1 MNRLFL
7 CTNFIAAKYLLS
19 KYLTCINII
28 LHKLLRFYVCLIEH
42 FSSHLTLAN
51 SNKIKMKTKFSSILT
66 LLLVFVVQIIFAQ
79 EQTITGTVTDEDGLP
94 LPGVTVIIK
103 GTTTGVQTDF
113 DGNYAIDAS
122 QGDLLIF
129 SFIGLQTAEYT
140 VGSNDVIDVTMATDT
155 AQLDEV
161 VVTALGISREKK
173 SLGYAA
179 EEVAG
184 DELAESR
191 NSNAVSSLSG
201 RVAGVTIS
209 APSGNLGGSS
219 RILLRGAGS
228 ITQDNKLYL

>member
-1 MNRLFL
+1 
-7 CTNFIAAKYLLS
+7 
-19 KYLTCINII
+19 
-28 LHKLLRFYVCLIEH
+28 
-42 FSSHLTLAN
+42 
-51 SNKIKMKTKFSSILT
+51 MKTKFSSILT